1 MNTVIC
7 FAYTYILYIAIL
19 FVTFEVMRLSKTIF
33 FNVDYE
39 RDTTDNI
46 LLWVSLS
53 YIFTYYTL
61 LIAGKF

>member
-1 MNTVIC
+1 MNAVIC
-7 FAYTYILYIAIL
+7 FVYTYTLYMAIL
-19 FVTFEVMRLSKTIF
+19 FVMFEVIRLSKTIF
-33 FNVDYE
+33 FNVGYE
-39 RDTTDNI
+39 RDVTDNI